1 MKSLGLPKIEMDQLR
16 IIVKKTVYNMKDNW
30 D

>member
-1 MKSLGLPKIEMDQLR
+1 MKSLGLPKIETDQLR

>member
-1 MKSLGLPKIEMDQLR
+1 MKNLDLPKIEMDQFR
-16 IIVKKTVYNMKDNW
+16 IIVKKTVYNMKDNG